1 MFYCQLFV
9 CVLSCIGMY
18 VAVLVAAFILCAAFI
33 LSSLWFVSSVYN
45 YNTHLVSPFNHNI
58 IISLYNDF
66 NILLMVQVQILMDLH
81 ESN

>member
-1 MFYCQLFV
+1 
-9 CVLSCIGMY
+9 MY

-45 YNTHLVSPFNHNI
+45 YNTHLVSPFNHNNII